1 MPEPV
6 RHLSLPETVH
16 QVLRARILN
25 NEIAAGSRLVEANL
39 AVELGVSRST
49 LREAMRQL
57 EHEGLITV
65 SPRRHS
71 VVTRMTPA
79 EVQDAC
85 YARYV
90 LEEGAVRAV
99 LAHGVA
105 ELIDPLTAIVD
116 RMTSA
121 AAGGDLASLVD
132 LDTEFHG
139 CLVHASGKARLAA
152 LWSMLSGQMGAVMR
166 ASVEDQHLNLA
177 EIPPRH
183 RELVTVLRDADPA
196 IVSDALYRHY
206 VRPSGGGQ

>member
-16 QVLRARILN
+16 QALRARILN

-57 EHEGLITV
+57 EHEGLITI

-99 LAHGVA
+99 LTHGVA

-116 RMTSA
+116 RMTGA
-121 AAGGDLASLVD
+121 AAGGDLAALVD

-139 CLVHASGKARLAA
+139 CLVQASGRARLAA
-152 LWSMLSGQMGAVMR
+152 LWSMLSAQMGAVMR
-166 ASVEDQHLNLA
+166 ASVEEQHLSLT

-183 RELVTVLRDADPA
+183 RDLVTVLAGADPA
-196 IVSDALYRHY
+196 TVSEALYRHY
-206 VRPSGGGQ
+206 VRPSRQ